1 MDHHGDWDQ
10 WHEDEHSLDGDT
22 ADLGGGHD
30 DYAGHDEYQGHEE
43 HGGYDSYEDADAQAP
58 DLSHGDLSQGPDLV
72 HEGGS
77 DDLDH
82 DDFSQHDLA
91 GADAGADHD
100 NPPDHLVGVDPDLPP
115 GPDGA
120 WHDGD
125 FPPPLDLDVRPEPS
139 DGYPWADPDTLGDP
153 AHGYGLQDDPGPAG
167 SAPAGDLFAYAG
179 LDAPP
184 PGVDP
189 WGHLLAS
196 DDPATGALAR
206 FWGPSGG

>member
-10 WHEDEHSLDGDT
+10 WHEDGHELEGDT
-22 ADLGGGHD
+22 ADLGGEHYDDLGHHD
-30 DYAGHDEYQGHEE
+30 LSDAGHEDYGSYET
-43 HGGYDSYEDADAQAP
+43 YEDAPAP
-58 DLSHGDLSQGPDLV
+58 DFSHGGPDLV
-72 HEGGS
+72 HEGA
-77 DDLDH
+77 D
-82 DDFSQHDLA
+82 DDFGRHDVVEDYDTTH
-91 GADAGADHD
+91 DA
-100 NPPDHLVGVDPDLPP
+100 PPDHVVGIDPDVPP
-115 GPDGA
+115 DPDTG

-125 FPPPLDLDVRPEPS
+125 FPPPLDLDVRPEPA

-153 AHGYGLQDDPGPAG
+153 GHEPGYDATDYGVTDHSGAP
-167 SAPAGDLFAYAG
+167 PAGDLYAYAG
-179 LDAPP
+179 MDAPP